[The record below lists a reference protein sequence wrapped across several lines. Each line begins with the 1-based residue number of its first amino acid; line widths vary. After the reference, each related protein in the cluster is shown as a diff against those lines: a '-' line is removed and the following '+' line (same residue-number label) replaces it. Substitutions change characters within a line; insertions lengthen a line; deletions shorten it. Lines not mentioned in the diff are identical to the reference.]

1 MATHVRFSLPSPL
14 SQSPHLPP
22 RISSQSDPPSASLQ
36 ILYESATGLALF
48 SSEFAEEIG
57 AKGSQQV
64 QQSVEELA
72 KFSKMVKLVSFVPFQ
87 DAAHALEVANDV
99 SEGTFPISLGPKYSG
114 RSWPA
119 ASWQPAPRSDLC

>member
-1 MATHVRFSLPSPL
+1 
-14 SQSPHLPP
+14 
-22 RISSQSDPPSASLQ
+22 
-36 ILYESATGLALF
+36 LF

-64 QQSVEELA
+64 QQSVDELA

-99 SEGTFPISLGPKYSG
+99 SEGTFNFTSFTELQREAGKPGF
-114 RSWPA
+114 
-119 ASWQPAPRSDLC
+119 QPAPKDPLARRKSKLAL